1 MIIAELDGSMIAE
14 LYAVREVLEG
24 TAAALAARHASEA
37 EISTLRQIADRDRAF
52 AREPE
57 RLAKNNRLFHEAL
70 YRSAHNRYLL
80 KTLSALHGS
89 MDLVRTSLAYNEE
102 RIELTIRQH
111 QGIVAAIERQDS
123 KAAEEVA
130 RTHIQDARK
139 ARLALLLE
147 FHDEIEG
154 AKRNELQPESI
165 DSN

>member
-1 MIIAELDGSMIAE
+1 
-14 LYAVREVLEG
+14 
-24 TAAALAARHASEA
+24 
-37 EISTLRQIADRDRAF
+37 
-52 AREPE
+52 
-57 RLAKNNRLFHEAL
+57 
-70 YRSAHNRYLL
+70 
-80 KTLSALHGS
+80 
-89 MDLVRTSLAYNEE
+89 
-102 RIELTIRQH
+102 LTIRQH